1 MLKGKK
7 ILIGITGSIAAYKI
21 PFIIRLLKK
30 AGAEV
35 QVIMTP
41 MACDFITPLTLSTLS
56 ERPVLVDFYDKG
68 DGSWHSH
75 VDLGLWADLYL
86 LAPVT
91 ANTMAKMVAGIAD
104 NLLLTTILSARCPL
118 FFAPAMDLDMYQ
130 HSTTQNNVK
139 RLLEFGYQLIE
150 PTKGE
155 LASGLHGFGR
165 LEEPEVIFQRIVN
178 YLSNNKP
185 LTGKKCLVTA
195 GPTYEPID
203 PVRFIGNFSSGL
215 MGIEVANSLAGLGAQ
230 VQLVLGPSSI
240 EVSHPNIEVTNVTT
254 SEQMLSA
261 CLKYFSSSYI
271 TVMAAAVAD
280 FKPTIVADKKIKKA
294 DKLSTLEL
302 EPTKDILATLG
313 KIKRDNQLLIGF
325 ALETNQEVAH
335 AREKLTAKNLDMI
348 VLNSL
353 NDPGAG
359 FGYSTNKITLLK
371 PAGEILSFPLKSKK
385 EVAMDIVNA
394 ILSLKSQPK

>member
-56 ERPVLVDFYDKG
+56 ERPVLVDFYDKS

-91 ANTMAKMVAGIAD
+91 ANTMAKMVSGIAD
-104 NLLLTTILSARCPL
+104 NLLLTTVLSARCPL

-130 HSTTQNNVK
+130 HPSTQDNVK
-139 RLLEFGYQLIE
+139 RLMKFGYQLIE

-165 LEEPEVIFQRIVN
+165 LEEPEVIFQKIVT

-185 LTGKKCLVTA
+185 LAGKKCLVTA

-215 MGIEVANSLAGLGAQ
+215 MGIEVANSLAALGAQ

-240 EVSHPNIEVTNVTT
+240 EVSHSNIEVTKVTT

-261 CLKYFSSSYI
+261 CLKYFSSSFI

-280 FKPTIVADKKIKKA
+280 FKPTIVADKKIKK
-294 DKLSTLEL
+294 
-302 EPTKDILATLG
+302 
-313 KIKRDNQLLIGF
+313 
-325 ALETNQEVAH
+325 
-335 AREKLTAKNLDMI
+335 
-348 VLNSL
+348 
-353 NDPGAG
+353 
-359 FGYSTNKITLLK
+359 
-371 PAGEILSFPLKSKK
+371 
-385 EVAMDIVNA
+385 
-394 ILSLKSQPK
+394 